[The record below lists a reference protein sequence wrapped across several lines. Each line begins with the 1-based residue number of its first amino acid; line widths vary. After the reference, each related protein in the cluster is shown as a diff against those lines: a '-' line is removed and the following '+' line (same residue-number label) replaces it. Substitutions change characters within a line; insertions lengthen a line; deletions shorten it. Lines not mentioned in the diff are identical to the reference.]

1 MGAHGQESLKISI
14 RVFRPEDLQDV
25 QKLYIETRI
34 HGCACVQFYF
44 YFSPEQLLDLF
55 RSPPSSPTAGSPF
68 RLALRQYLLTP
79 LSYGFYSLFFIGIC
93 IFLRNPIG
101 YLRVLGTVFIVSSVV
116 FVVGTGFPIGMFA
129 YFGFRSLYRGDMKD
143 VATHYRVRESQMEIV
158 AGASSFWVAEAE
170 MAGGRLRKIVGCVG
184 LDCFSNDDSTE
195 GELKRMFVSPAFRGH
210 GIATKLMQALLEH
223 ARKHGLKHIY
233 LQTTALNDKAV
244 VMYKKTGW
252 QMVKKQTFRVGFLK
266 GEGYDFRMKLVNES

>member
-1 MGAHGQESLKISI
+1 MGAHEQESLKISI

-34 HGCACVQFYF
+34 HG
-44 YFSPEQLLDLF
+44 S
-55 RSPPSSPTAGSPF
+55 GSPF
-68 RLALRQYLLTP
+68 RLAVRRHLLTP
-79 LSYGFYSLFFIGIC
+79 LSYGFYSLFFIGIW
-93 IFLRNPIG
+93 IFLRNPSG
-101 YLRVLGTVFIVSSVV
+101 CLRVLGTVFIVSSVV
-116 FVVGTGFPIGMFA
+116 FVIGTGFPIGMFA

-143 VATHYRVRESQMEIV
+143 VATHYRVRESQREI
-158 AGASSFWVAEAE
+158 AGGSSFWVAEAE
-170 MAGGRLRKIVGCVG
+170 MAGGRKIVGCVG

-223 ARKHGLKHIY
+223 ARKHGLKHVY
-233 LQTTALNDKAV
+233 LQTTWLNDKAV

-252 QMVKKQTFRVGFLK
+252 QMVKKQTFRAGFVK
-266 GEGYDFRMKLVNES
+266 GEGYDFRMNLVNES